1 MNNDVPLYGLMA
13 EFDGPTALVEAVSRA
28 RDAGYDEVEAF
39 APVPVDDAAIELGSP
54 RTGVPLLTL
63 LGGVAGAAIGYA
75 IQYYTNV
82 IDYPLNVGGRP
93 LHSWPVFAV
102 IAIESGILLAALAAA
117 FGMLALNGLPRP
129 HHPVFN
135 VPAFDLASRD
145 RFFLCIRATDPQ
157 FDVAVTRDFLNQLS
171 SAAVWEVPS

>member
-1 MNNDVPLYGLMA
+1 MDDVPLYGLLA
-13 EFDGPTALVEAVSRA
+13 EFDGPTALVAAVRRA

-39 APVPVDDAAIELGSP
+39 SPVPVDDAAIELGGR

-63 LGGVAGAAIGYA
+63 LGGLAGAAIGYA

-102 IAIESGILLAALAAA
+102 VAIESGILVAALAAA
-117 FGMLALNGLPRP
+117 FGMLALNGLPLP

-157 FDVAVTRDFLNQLS
+157 FDPTGTRDFLNELRP
-171 SAAVWEVPS
+171 AAVWEVPS